1 MVFPLTNLLRAICI
15 FISVLRALGESD
27 NEKRR
32 CGQRVK
38 GGTRT
43 GVWARTK
50 KLALAD
56 KTGMARKLPVIAAG
70 IRRLAADCAWFPR
83 RGWA

>member
-43 GVWARTK
+43 GVRVRTK
-50 KLALAD
+50 KLALANE
-56 KTGMARKLPVIAAG
+56 TGTARHLAVIAAG
-70 IRRLAADCAWFPR
+70 FLRLAADCASFP
-83 RGWA
+83 